1 MGNSL
6 SEQRDEQ
13 DGRAT
18 AVVQLAAHLG
28 CITPPLTR
36 VPRKSTFPGPSGLV
50 SFPPMDDNLP
60 SLPRIASIDL
70 RAAGRDRMLDFYTRG
85 LGLAL
90 LDQDDHAL
98 RLGPGTDRPL
108 LTLHL
113 DPSARPAPGRTTG
126 LYHFA
131 ILLPSRRDLARALRN
146 LLQHGYPLQGAADHL
161 VSEALY
167 LADPEGNGIELYAD
181 RPRADW
187 PRQDGKL
194 RMATDPLDFEGLMA
208 ELSQDQAPWSGMP
221 SATVIGH
228 VHLKVAG
235 IEEAESFYQDL
246 LGFDLVTRY
255 GASASFLST
264 DGYHHH
270 VGLNSWESAGAP
282 PPPDHA
288 AGLLHFSLNQ
298 EKTADLASLH
308 SRALSQGLSA
318 QWRGEDLLLKDPSGN
333 VVLLLAAKA

>member
-1 MGNSL
+1 
-6 SEQRDEQ
+6 
-13 DGRAT
+13 
-18 AVVQLAAHLG
+18 
-28 CITPPLTR
+28 
-36 VPRKSTFPGPSGLV
+36 
-50 SFPPMDDNLP
+50 MDDHHP
-60 SLPRIASIDL
+60 SLPRLASLDL
-70 RAAGRDRMLDFYTRG
+70 RVAGRDRMLDFYTRD

-181 RPRADW
+181 RPRAAW
-187 PRQDGKL
+187 PRQDGRL

-208 ELSQDQAPWSGMP
+208 ELSQDQAPWIGMP
-221 SATVIGH
+221 PTTIIGH
-228 VHLKVAG
+228 VHLRVAG
-235 IEEAESFYQDL
+235 IDAAESFYQDV

-270 VGLNSWESAGAP
+270 IGLNTWIGEGAP
-282 PPPDHA
+282 PPPPGSQGLRHFSVVLPDGGELERTLERARA
-288 AGLLHFSLNQ
+288 AGLPVEQ
-298 EKTADLASLH
+298 IPD
-308 SRALSQGLSA
+308 GY
-318 QWRGEDLLLKDPSGN
+318 LLRDPSQNG
-333 VVLLLAAKA
+333 VVLTHALHD

>member
-1 MGNSL
+1 
-6 SEQRDEQ
+6 
-13 DGRAT
+13 
-18 AVVQLAAHLG
+18 
-28 CITPPLTR
+28 
-36 VPRKSTFPGPSGLV
+36 
-50 SFPPMDDNLP
+50 MDDHHP
-60 SLPRIASIDL
+60 SLPRLASLDL
-70 RAAGRDRMLDFYTRG
+70 RVAGRDRMLDFYTRD

-181 RPRADW
+181 RPRAAW
-187 PRQDGKL
+187 PRQDGRL

-208 ELSQDQAPWSGMP
+208 ELSQDQAPWIGMP
-221 SATVIGH
+221 PTTIIGH
-228 VHLKVAG
+228 VHLRVAG
-235 IEEAESFYQDL
+235 IDAAESFYQDV

-270 VGLNSWESAGAP
+270 IGLNTWESAGAP
-282 PPPDHA
+282 TPPHGST
-288 AGLLHFSLNQ
+288 GLLHFALRPPQGVDLHSIHARAQ
-298 EKTADLASLH
+298 SRGVPTQWEGADLSL
-308 SRALSQGLSA
+308 R
-318 QWRGEDLLLKDPSGN
+318 DPSGN
-333 VVLLLAAKA
+333 GILLLAARD